1 MANKILCAKN
11 LVTSIGGS
19 VLHDHLN
26 LDLHE
31 GEILGLVGGSGTGK
45 SVLLRVILGLMKAS
59 SGTITSYT
67 RDGSALPGLEEMGVL
82 FQSGALFSSL
92 SVSENIQVPLKEK
105 ANLSPQL
112 CEEIAVMKIAM
123 VGLPPDT
130 YHKYPSELSGGMI
143 KRAAL
148 ARSLA
153 MDPRLLFLDE
163 PTAGLDPISAQGFD
177 ELILSLRERLNL
189 SVLMV
194 THDLDSLVTICDRIA
209 VLVDKKIVVGSL
221 EELYEN
227 PHPWIQSY
235 FLGKRGRA
243 AKKTDSTA

>member
-1 MANKILCAKN
+1 MANKILCVEN

-19 VLHDHLN
+19 VLHDHLD
-26 LDLHE
+26 LDLYE
-31 GEILGLVGGSGTGK
+31 GEILGLVGGSGSGK
-45 SVLLRVILGLMKAS
+45 SVLLRVILGLIKAS
-59 SGTITSYT
+59 SGTVTSYS
-67 RDGSALPGLEEMGVL
+67 REGNPSQSLQEMGVL

-92 SVSENIQVPLKEK
+92 SVGENIQIPLREK

-112 CEEIAVMKIAM
+112 CQEIALMKMAM
-123 VGLPPDT
+123 VGLPLDA
-130 YHKYPSELSGGMI
+130 YHKYPGELSGGMI

-163 PTAGLDPISAQGFD
+163 PTAGLDPIGAQGFD

-209 VLVDKKIVVGSL
+209 VLIDKKLVVGTL
-221 EELYEN
+221 DELYQH

-235 FLGKRGRA
+235 FLGKRGRMV
-243 AKKTDSTA
+243 KKLPSTT